1 MLDRGSQ
8 HERLERRSC
17 LASAPP
23 ASRHRVVPLVARV
36 VAATDHRLDA
46 AIRVERHERGQ
57 RIVRAVERVRDR
69 VPRVL
74 LHVEIERRVD
84 AQTATEQLGFGEPV
98 LLQLLHDIVAEVFRP
113 DVSAL
118 HGAEPFAVGRARLDG
133 LADDERG
140 LVGLIE
146 PRLIDL
152 LHLHQVL
159 QHAVSS
165 SQRGVDLLRI
175 RSIGRLR

>member
-1 MLDRGSQ
+1 M
-8 HERLERRSC
+8 
-17 LASAPP
+17 
-23 ASRHRVVPLVARV
+23 
-36 VAATDHRLDA
+36 
-46 AIRVERHERGQ
+46 
-57 RIVRAVERVRDR
+57 
-69 VPRVL
+69 L

-113 DVSAL
+113 DVRAL
-118 HGAEPFAVGRARLDG
+118 YGAEPFAVGRARLDG